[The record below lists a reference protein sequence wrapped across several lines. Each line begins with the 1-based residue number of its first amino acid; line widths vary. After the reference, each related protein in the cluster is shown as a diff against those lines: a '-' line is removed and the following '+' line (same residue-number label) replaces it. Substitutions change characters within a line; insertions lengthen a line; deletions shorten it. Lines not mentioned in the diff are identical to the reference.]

1 MKQIIPFKKDL
12 LFKTKVS
19 EITSISLEHHYKV
32 NDDDITGE
40 FFITGDYK
48 MTDGSIKR
56 EIFDFKI
63 PFDITIDSDY
73 KKDTIVVDIDN
84 FYYKIINNDTLEVN
98 IDLYIDG
105 EKEVKKEVINTKED
119 KKEEIKFEDLVEE
132 MDDKKESRDIIEN
145 NDIGFDMPARK
156 EEIMDNKIV
165 GSDDLENAKNI
176 SQNVNQN
183 INVNNEKPEKEFN
196 IFSSVDDSETYASY
210 YVYILKED
218 DTLDK
223 VLEKYQ
229 VSKEE
234 LSAYNDLEN
243 LKPYDKVIIPSKNE

>member
-56 EIFDFKI
+56 EVFDFKI

-73 KKDTIVVDIDN
+73 KKNTIIVDIDN

-105 EKEVKKEVINTKED
+105 EKEVINTKED
-119 KKEEIKFEDLVEE
+119 KKEEIKFEDLLEE
-132 MDDKKESRDIIEN
+132 LDDKKESRDIIEN
-145 NDIGFDMPARK
+145 NDIDFDMPIRK

-165 GSDDLENAKNI
+165 GGDDLENTKNI
-176 SQNVNQN
+176 SQNVNVN
-183 INVNNEKPEKEFN
+183 IEKSEKEFN
-196 IFSSVDDSETYASY
+196 MFSSVDDSETYASY

-218 DTLDK
+218 DTIDK

-234 LSAYNDLEN
+234 LSTYNDLEN